1 MNNPT
6 SADFNLD
13 KFDKQRRSILTRL
26 IGNPRFF
33 SKNIYKTERKKKFSK
48 KILKTD
54 FHDTVE
60 DIELCCLIS
69 KFLIATQ
76 TEEEILNSTCL
87 FSEISINEDL
97 NEDLKRS
104 GLSHVKLY
112 NVRAKNNYLLRTY
125 PNIKVKT
132 NFSLNPPT
140 NLTSVTSVK
149 LSLADSSNI
158 SKRNIFDKCLYPD
171 YKRMV
176 YFGSDPFTNDYLIG
190 FTLRMI
196 YKSSER
202 KGIKLNGYVKYH
214 GATVCLKRSSTS
226 MTLSDAEAEVVGRS
240 SNGLKYNNTGTIL
253 TEKLSSD
260 NLSDYIKIKS
270 NAIVRTDDTSIN
282 VLPKKIVIDIFK
294 QIIANLAFLQ
304 TNLAFIHGNMTTDS
318 IFISDEISNISYNKM
333 KHKSVITLKIGNY
346 ESSSLI
352 ALSKKGY
359 FAPGEKKDILRIFRS
374 DSLAN
379 KYLKIKPFKP
389 EIDEY
394 FGQPIYVINDTFNAQ
409 TYAKL
414 RNMGFPYYLSIDT
427 YFFIISMFL
436 HKEVFYTVFFDEELS
451 LFLFDSL
458 FFQDDKT
465 KVFRRI
471 EKIVNSSSKNKH
483 DISNILK
490 VLKGIKLR
498 CLATERL
505 FFLVK
510 KL

>member
-1 MNNPT
+1 MDNLPPT
-6 SADFNLD
+6 DFDLG

-26 IGNPRFF
+26 IENPRSF
-33 SKNIYKTERKKKFSK
+33 SKNIYQTERKKTFAK
-48 KILKTD
+48 KTLKTN

-60 DIELCCLIS
+60 DPELCCLIS
-69 KFLIATQ
+69 KFLIAAQ
-76 TEEEILNSTCL
+76 TEEEILISTCL
-87 FSEISINEDL
+87 FSEISLNEDL
-97 NEDLKRS
+97 NEDLKKS

-112 NVRAKNNYLLRTY
+112 NIQGKNNYLLRSY
-125 PNIKVKT
+125 PNVKVNT

-140 NLTSVTSVK
+140 KLTSVTSVK
-149 LSLADSSNI
+149 LSLANSDNI
-158 SKRNIFDKCLYPD
+158 SKRNIFNKCLYPD

-196 YKSSER
+196 YDASKR
-202 KGIKLNGYVKYH
+202 KDIKLNGYVKYH
-214 GATVCLKRSSTS
+214 GATVCLKRSSTK
-226 MTLSDAEAEVVGRS
+226 GS
-240 SNGLKYNNTGTIL
+240 SKGLKFNNTGTIL
-253 TEKLSSD
+253 TEKLSST
-260 NLSDYIKIKS
+260 NLSNYIKLKS
-270 NAIVRTDDTSIN
+270 NSIVRTDDTTIN
-282 VLPKKIVIDIFK
+282 VLPKKIVRDIFK
-294 QIIANLAFLQ
+294 QIIANLSFLQ
-304 TNLAFIHGNMTTDS
+304 TNLVFMHGNMTTDS

-333 KHKSVITLKIGNY
+333 KHKSSITFKIGNY

-352 ALSKKGY
+352 VLSKRGY
-359 FAPGEKKDILRIFRS
+359 FAPGAKKDILRIFRS
-374 DSLAN
+374 DSKAD
-379 KYLKIKPFKP
+379 KYLKIVPFKP

-394 FGQPIYVINDTFNAQ
+394 FGQPIYIINDTFNAQ

-427 YFFIISMFL
+427 YFFVISMFL

-483 DISNILK
+483 NISNILK

-498 CLATERL
+498 CLMTSRL
-505 FFLVK
+505 FSLVK

>member
-1 MNNPT
+1 MDNLQPT
-6 SADFNLD
+6 DFNLG

-26 IGNPRFF
+26 IENPRNF
-33 SKNIYKTERKKKFSK
+33 SKNIYKTERKKRFSK
-48 KILKTD
+48 KTLKTNY
-54 FHDTVE
+54 HDTVE
-60 DIELCCLIS
+60 DPDLCCLIS
-69 KFLIATQ
+69 KFLIAAQ
-76 TEEEILNSTCL
+76 TEEEILISSCL
-87 FSEISINEDL
+87 FSEVSENEDL

-104 GLSHVKLY
+104 GLTNVKLY
-112 NVRAKNNYLLRTY
+112 NIQGRKNYLLRTY
-125 PNIKVKT
+125 PNVKVRT

-140 NLTSVTSVK
+140 KLTSIISVK
-149 LSLADSSNI
+149 LELANSSNI

-196 YKSSER
+196 YDASVR
-202 KGIKLNGYVKYH
+202 KNIKLNGYVKYH
-214 GATVCLKRSSTS
+214 GATVCLKRSST
-226 MTLSDAEAEVVGRS
+226 EVVGERVRPLRS
-240 SNGLKYNNTGTIL
+240 SKGSKYNNTGTIL
-253 TEKLSSD
+253 TEKLSSN

-270 NAIVRTDDTSIN
+270 NVIARTDDESIN
-282 VLPKKIVIDIFK
+282 VLPKKKVIDIFK
-294 QIIANLAFLQ
+294 QMIANLSFLQ
-304 TNLAFIHGNMTTDS
+304 TNLAFVHGNMTTDS

-333 KHKSVITLKIGNY
+333 KHKSNITLKIGNY

-352 ALSKKGY
+352 TLSKKGY

-374 DSLAN
+374 DSTAN
-379 KYLKIKPFKP
+379 KYLKITPFKP

-436 HKEVFYTVFFDEELS
+436 HKEVFYAVFFDEELS
-451 LFLFDSL
+451 LFLFDSM